1 MQMKKV
7 QLDEKERRLLRTLAH
22 GGVMSP
28 SRVSAETL
36 ILPGETLKL
45 LKGLADVGLVLL
57 RDDPDSLDGQ
67 LVVLTAQAR
76 DFLALET

>member
-7 QLDEKERRLLRTLAH
+7 RLDEKERRLLRTLAR

-57 RDDPDSLDGQ
+57 RDDPDSIDGQ

>member
-1 MQMKKV
+1 MQVKKV
-7 QLDEKERRLLRTLAH
+7 QLSEEERKVLRTLAR

-28 SRVSAETL
+28 SRVAAETL
-36 ILPGETLKL
+36 ILPGEMFKMLR
-45 LKGLADVGLVLL
+45 GLADVGLVLL
-57 RDDPDSLDGQ
+57 RDDPDSIDGQ